1 MVGGVG
7 DMWGA
12 PAGQGNWINSHLVYT
27 HGFGFVA
34 ASANAVGS
42 GGNPAFTESDIPPS
56 GELDVRQPRVYF
68 GQQETSYAI
77 VGGHQQELDYPSSLS
92 PSGQANTTYRGSG
105 GVPVGSALTGCCT
118 RSSSTSSTSC
128 CPAPSTATRRSC
140 TSGTRCRGWPRSP
153 RSSPWTATPTRSWS
167 TARSCGWWTPTRP
180 PTATPTRSG

>member
-42 GGNPAFTESDIPPS
+42 GGSPAFTESDTPAY
-56 GELDVRQPRVYF
+56 GELEVGQPRVYF

-105 GVPVGSALTGCCT
+105 GVPVGSALNRLLYAIKFHELNILLSGAIDSHSKIMYI
-118 RSSSTSSTSC
+118 RDPLSRVAKV
-128 CPAPSTATRRSC
+128 APFLTLDGHTHPLVVAAHNHSVHT
-140 TSGTRCRGWPRSP
+140 
-153 RSSPWTATPTRSWS
+153 
-167 TARSCGWWTPTRP
+167 
-180 PTATPTRSG
+180 